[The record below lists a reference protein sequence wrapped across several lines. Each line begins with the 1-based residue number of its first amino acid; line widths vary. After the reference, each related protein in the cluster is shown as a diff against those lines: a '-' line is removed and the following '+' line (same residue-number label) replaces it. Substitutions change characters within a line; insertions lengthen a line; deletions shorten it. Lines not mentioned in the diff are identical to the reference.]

1 MGPISAKLGFMTE
14 KALMQVHGL
23 SDAESTKRV
32 IESLQGL
39 SGVESVKVSDRGVLA
54 VAYDGSYLTVM
65 DLIRN
70 VRKQGFLAS
79 MT

>member
-1 MGPISAKLGFMTE
+1 MTE

-23 SDAESTKRV
+23 SDTESTKRV
-32 IESLQGL
+32 IESLEAM

-54 VAYDGSYLTVM
+54 VAYVGSYLTVM